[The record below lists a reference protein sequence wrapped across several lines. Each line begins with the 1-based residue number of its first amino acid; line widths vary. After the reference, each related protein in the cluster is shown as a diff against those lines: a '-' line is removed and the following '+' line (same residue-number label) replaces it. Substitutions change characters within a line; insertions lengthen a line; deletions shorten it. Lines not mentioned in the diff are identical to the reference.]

1 MSIVPPVPPQPHDP
15 ANPPPPAGA
24 DEFALQV
31 RLFWEKNRSVV
42 LLFIAAIFVALL
54 AREGWQLFADMR
66 ERGVQEEY
74 AKVGDNSAQLA
85 RFAEANS
92 GHALAGVAW
101 LRLADEAYSKDDFKT
116 AAAHYAKAAG
126 ALEQAALKSRAR
138 LGGAL
143 SQLAAGDA
151 AAAESAL
158 KALSADAKATTAF
171 RAEAAYHV
179 ATIAQG
185 AGRKDDALKA
195 LEEITKIDPAG
206 LWAQRGFMLRTQL
219 EAADKPAAPAP
230 GTPTIEFKPKG

>member
-31 RLFWEKNRSVV
+31 RLFWEKNRSVI

-54 AREGWQLFADMR
+54 AREGWQLFAAMR

-85 RFAEANS
+85 RFAESNS

-101 LRLADEAYSKDDFKT
+101 LRLADEAYTKNDFKT
-116 AAAHYAKAAG
+116 AAANYAKAADTLG
-126 ALEQAALKSRAR
+126 QAALKSRAR

-143 SQLAAGDA
+143 SQVASGDR

-158 KALSADAKATTAF
+158 KALSADAQATTAF

-179 ATIAQG
+179 ATLAHG

-195 LEEITKIDPAG
+195 LEEIAKIDPTS
-206 LWAQRGFMLRTQL
+206 LWAQRGFMLRAQI

-230 GTPTIEFKPKG
+230 GAPTIEFKPKG

>member
-42 LLFIAAIFVALL
+42 LLFVAAVFVALL

-116 AAAHYAKAAG
+116 AAANYAKAAE

-143 SQLAAGDA
+143 SQLAAGDQA
-151 AAAESAL
+151 GAEPAL
-158 KALSADAKATTAF
+158 KALSADTKATSAF
-171 RAEAAYHV
+171 RAEAAYHA
-179 ATIAQG
+179 ATLAQA
-185 AGRKDDALKA
+185 AGRKDDVLKA
-195 LEEITKIDPAG
+195 LDEIAKIDPAG
-206 LWAQRGFMLRTQL
+206 LWAQRGFMLRAQI
-219 EAADKPAAPAP
+219 EAADKAAAPAP